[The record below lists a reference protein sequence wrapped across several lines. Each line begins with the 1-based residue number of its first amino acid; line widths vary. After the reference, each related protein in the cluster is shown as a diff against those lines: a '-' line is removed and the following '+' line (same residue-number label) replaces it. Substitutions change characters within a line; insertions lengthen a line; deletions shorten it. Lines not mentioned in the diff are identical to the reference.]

1 MKMLKNEKGFTLIE
15 LVLVVIVLGILAAV
29 ATVQFG
35 TIVADS
41 RKAAVDGAFGPYNAQ
56 LALGINAIKAL
67 PTTNDAVA
75 CPSTAGSFRSEVFC
89 KTTISGSGITV
100 GAFTPG
106 AAADTF
112 TLTATGSTCV
122 GTVTYTGA
130 SGALTMVKAG
140 C

>member
-15 LVLVVIVLGILAAV
+15 LVLVIVVLGILAAV

-41 RKAAVDGAFGPYNAQ
+41 REATVDGTFGPYSAQ
-56 LALGINAIKAL
+56 LALAVNSLRAL

-75 CPSTAGSFRSEVFC
+75 CPGTAGSFRAEVFC
-89 KTTISGSGITV
+89 RTTISGGDV
-100 GAFTPG
+100 VVAAYTPG
-106 AAADTF
+106 AGADTF
-112 TLTATGSTCV
+112 TITSGACV

-130 SGALTMVKAG
+130 TGALSMAKAG

>member
-15 LVLVVIVLGILAAV
+15 LVLVIVVLGILAAV

-41 RKAAVDGAFGPYNAQ
+41 REAAVDGAFGPYNAQ
-56 LALGINAIKAL
+56 LALAVNSLRAL

-75 CPSTAGSFRSEVFC
+75 CPGTAGSFRAEVFC
-89 KTTISGSGITV
+89 RTTIAGGDV
-100 GAFTPG
+100 VAAGYTPG
-106 AAADTF
+106 VASDTF
-112 TLTATGSTCV
+112 TITSGACV
-122 GTVTYTGA
+122 GTVTYTGGT
-130 SGALTMVKAG
+130 GAITLLKAG